1 MAKKSKMVES
11 GPQVAADSYK
21 SPEDRKSG
29 WSEWEVRD
37 ALRTLT
43 TAMKIRKNPSLMR
56 AVRAEARRQ
65 QQAAE
70 AVSKS
75 I

>member
-1 MAKKSKMVES
+1 MAKKSKMES
-11 GPQVAADSYK
+11 APQVAADSYK
-21 SPEDRKSG
+21 SPEDRRSG

-56 AVRAEARRQ
+56 AVRAEARKQ
-65 QQAAE
+65 QKAAE

>member
-1 MAKKSKMVES
+1 MAKKKCARNMVEAI
-11 GPQVAADSYK
+11 PYEQKPA
-21 SPEDRKSG
+21 EDRKSG

-65 QQAAE
+65 QKAAE

>member
-1 MAKKSKMVES
+1 MAKKRKNMTGSPEMVE
-11 GPQVAADSYK
+11 PYK

-56 AVRAEARRQ
+56 AVRAEARKQ
-65 QQAAE
+65 QKAAE

>member
-1 MAKKSKMVES
+1 MAKKSKMES
-11 GPQVAADSYK
+11 APQVATDSYK
-21 SPEDRKSG
+21 NPEDRRSG

-56 AVRAEARRQ
+56 AVRAEARKQ
-65 QQAAE
+65 QKAAE